1 MPRTEATTYE
11 TGSPKTNQPQITGPA
26 ETGLRYHYKL
36 VDIGGNR
43 NKPKEEQPDGIP
55 FSQARSL
62 CAKQSILWFSE
73 TRMDQRVT
81 IT

>member
-1 MPRTEATTYE
+1 MTYE

-55 FSQARSL
+55 VSQARSL